1 MSGYTHTTRDCPV
14 NQLHSEL
21 SQAVRDYFQIHLL
34 GDPGLETIRC
44 CETIIQRQDSG
55 RLVTLLEGSGDTTS
69 HLAILLTPELLIWA
83 RSGDRSDTIVNGIL
97 LKSIKVKTYG
107 TKRSNNM
114 QLDITGLLA
123 YSKEYVRGTLQLGPE
138 PAAQSFCEEVMRVVQ
153 KETPPVKRKFSRWF
167 GGS

>member
-21 SQAVRDYFQIHLL
+21 SQAVREYFQTHLL
-34 GDPGLETIRC
+34 GEPGLETIRC

-55 RLVTLLEGSGDTTS
+55 RLVTLLEGPGDTTAY
-69 HLAILLTPELLIWA
+69 LAILMTPELLVWA
-83 RSGDRSDTIVNGIL
+83 RSGDKSGTAVNGIL

-123 YSKEYVRGTLQLGPE
+123 YSKEYVHGALELGPE
-138 PAAQSFCEEVMRVVQ
+138 PAAQSFCEEVMRVVH
-153 KETPPVKRKFSRWF
+153 KENPPVKRSLRRWF